1 MEVLLMKI
9 ILFNSEN
16 QVLDI
21 FLAEDIEIDG
31 NSISFDGNKLGG
43 IQSNYIVVDNETT
56 NVQIGGTIP
65 ELLKEKDKKNQFY
78 KQDPDNEV
86 QNKLDTL
93 QQESALQLEA
103 IADIYE
109 MLTGGTK

>member
-1 MEVLLMKI
+1 MKI

-21 FLAEDIEIDG
+21 FLASNIEIDG
-31 NSISFDGNKLGG
+31 DVISFDGSRMGG
-43 IQSNYIVVDNETT
+43 MRANYIIVDDETT

-65 ELLKEKDKKNQFY
+65 DLLKEKDKKSQFY
-78 KQDPDNEV
+78 KKDTQNEL
-86 QNKLDTL
+86 QNQLDQV
-93 QQESALQLEA
+93 QQESAMQLEA

-109 MLTGGTK
+109 LLMNPGGEN

>member
-1 MEVLLMKI
+1 MKI

-21 FLAEDIEIDG
+21 FLASDIEIDG
-31 NSISFDGNKLGG
+31 DVISFDGSRMGG
-43 IQSNYIVVDNETT
+43 MRANYIIVDDETT

-65 ELLKEKDKKNQFY
+65 ELLKEKDKKTQFF
-78 KQDPDNEV
+78 KQDPGNEV
-86 QNKLDTL
+86 QNKLDSL

-109 MLTGGTK
+109 MLTNGGTN